1 MRQRSRKEKNHPS
14 HRSEGRR
21 GKSQWK
27 SETETAFYAT
37 FGTPKYSKSER
48 RRELA
53 LKEELKK
60 KKNDHGECR
69 ERAPER
75 ERERESEPRLEEINT
90 TLASNEL
97 PTFEY
102 AIVPPKFTLQFTRS
116 KNAAS
121 SDASSCGPEREN

>member
-1 MRQRSRKEKNHPS
+1 MKRKKRENDGQTSERGVGEQGGKVRQRSRKEKNHPS

-60 KKNDHGECR
+60 KKTTMENAER
-69 ERAPER
+69 ERA
-75 ERERESEPRLEEINT
+75 
-90 TLASNEL
+90 
-97 PTFEY
+97 
-102 AIVPPKFTLQFTRS
+102 
-116 KNAAS
+116 
-121 SDASSCGPEREN
+121 

>member
-1 MRQRSRKEKNHPS
+1 MSKVERCDKEAGRKRIIRVTDRKE
-14 HRSEGRR
+14 GLG

-69 ERAPER
+69 ERA
-75 ERERESEPRLEEINT
+75 
-90 TLASNEL
+90 
-97 PTFEY
+97 
-102 AIVPPKFTLQFTRS
+102 
-116 KNAAS
+116 
-121 SDASSCGPEREN
+121 

>member
-27 SETETAFYAT
+27 SETETAFCAT

-60 KKNDHGECR
+60 KKTTMENAER
-69 ERAPER
+69 EPER
-75 ERERESEPRLEEINT
+75 ERERESEPD
-90 TLASNEL
+90 
-97 PTFEY
+97 
-102 AIVPPKFTLQFTRS
+102 S
-116 KNAAS
+116 KKS
-121 SDASSCGPEREN
+121 TPH